1 MILRALMWV
10 IFASPQKEKVHHIVV
25 LMLTQGWDK
34 VAIGGYLLSIMLQ
47 EQNMNINIPWFKL
60 TIFSTVQHEASG
72 RVDWYT
78 GLTPKDL

>member
-1 MILRALMWV
+1 MLV

-47 EQNMNINIPWFKL
+47 EQNMNINIP
-60 TIFSTVQHEASG
+60 
-72 RVDWYT
+72 
-78 GLTPKDL
+78 